1 VSALTSVTVSSEIV
15 TIALTVVTV
24 VGSLWYI
31 KRWDRLEEE
40 DMKKGT
46 AGKGKDKARSD
57 KADPIRQTDVE
68 SQ

>member
-1 VSALTSVTVSSEIV
+1 V